1 MPSLSPKMQSTESK
15 NQFVEPKTYWFEVV
29 LIWIAGVSAAMQ
41 FAKFSISYD
50 AVLIHYQE
58 GPTATGMALSI
69 VGVVGLIFGVSAGV
83 YAGRIGY
90 RKVLVG
96 ALLLGSVLSF
106 IQSLLPPFELVLV
119 TRLLEGFS
127 QLGVVVA
134 APTMI
139 ARLSANRHRSITM
152 GLWGTFFGVAFAISG
167 FIGKWIL
174 VNFGLSALYLSH
186 AILIGSMALILT
198 VFLHKNS
205 ALFNTVKVEVPEKI
219 LTLLGKIYRNPRIVF
234 PSLIFLFYTC
244 ILVSMLTYIPRFI
257 QDESLRTTMQIFLPL
272 TSTAGSFIAGALS
285 QYFFRPQRVALIAYI
300 GAAVSALALLNFL
313 AEPTLFCFVVGAM
326 IFCIGMLPGA
336 TLAMIPVLARDQDEQ
351 AQGYGL
357 VAQLGNLGATVGPP
371 SFAAMITL
379 FGMNGLVGLVL
390 VFCCFGVVFSLLCA
404 RIGAASIES

>member
-1 MPSLSPKMQSTESK
+1 MPNLSSKVQPVES
-15 NQFVEPKTYWFEVV
+15 KTYWFEVI
-29 LIWIAGVSAAMQ
+29 LLWIAGVSAAMQ

-58 GPTATGMALSI
+58 GPTATGAALSI

-96 ALLLGSVLSF
+96 ALLLGSILSF
-106 IQSLLPPFELVLV
+106 IQSFLPPFELILI

-139 ARLSANRHRSITM
+139 ARLSADRHRSITM
-152 GLWGTFFGVAFAISG
+152 GLWGTFFGVAFAVSG
-167 FIGKWIL
+167 FVGKWIL

-186 AILIGSMALILT
+186 AILIGFMALLLT
-198 VFLHKNS
+198 VFLHKNG
-205 ALFNTVKVEVPEKI
+205 ALFNTVKVGVPEKLLI
-219 LTLLGKIYRNPRIVF
+219 LLSKIYRNPRIVF
-234 PSLIFLFYTC
+234 PSFIFLFYTC

-257 QDESLRTTMQIFLPL
+257 QDESLKSTMQVLLPL
-272 TSTAGSFIAGALS
+272 ISTAGSFIAGALS
-285 QYFFRPQRVALIAYI
+285 QYFLRPQRVALIAYVGTAI
-300 GAAVSALALLNFL
+300 NALILLNVL
-313 AEPTLFCFVVGAM
+313 ADPTLFCFVVGVM

-336 TLAMIPVLARDQDEQ
+336 TLAMIPILARNQDEQ

-371 SFAAMITL
+371 SFATVITL
-379 FGMNGLVGLVL
+379 FGMNGLIGLVL
-390 VFCCFGVVFSLLCA
+390 TLCCFGVVFSLLCA
-404 RIGAASIES
+404 RIGDSSVESVQS